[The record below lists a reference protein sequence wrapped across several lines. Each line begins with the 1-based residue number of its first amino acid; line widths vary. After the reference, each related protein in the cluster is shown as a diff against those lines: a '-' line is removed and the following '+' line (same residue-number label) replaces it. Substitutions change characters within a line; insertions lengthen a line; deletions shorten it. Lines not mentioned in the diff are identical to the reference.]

1 MNQGPCCAQNKINT
15 IITAFSICSRRYC
28 TRFKYPASCK
38 VGSMTKD
45 NIPIKQLSISIK
57 QLLFYLFDGHVK
69 NLQRE
74 TKLFEISRDTNMEE
88 LNIRKKYITLQ
99 WLCCNIVIR
108 KKIGWIYGSFSWNF
122 WNMSTMA
129 GWSFTEG
136 YFNSSSK
143 SFKLAMLLKEFW
155 HF

>member
-1 MNQGPCCAQNKINT
+1 
-15 IITAFSICSRRYC
+15 
-28 TRFKYPASCK
+28 
-38 VGSMTKD
+38 MTKD

-99 WLCCNIVIR
+99 WLALLQHSHTKRNRLDI
-108 KKIGWIYGSFSWNF
+108 
-122 WNMSTMA
+122 
-129 GWSFTEG
+129 
-136 YFNSSSK
+136 
-143 SFKLAMLLKEFW
+143 LALFMEFLEYVNDGGVVVY
-155 HF
+155 

>member
-1 MNQGPCCAQNKINT
+1 
-15 IITAFSICSRRYC
+15 
-28 TRFKYPASCK
+28 
-38 VGSMTKD
+38 MTKD

-57 QLLFYLFDGHVK
+57 QLLFSLFHGHVK

-88 LNIRKKYITLQ
+88 LNI
-99 WLCCNIVIR
+99 VIR
-108 KKIGWIYGSFSWNF
+108 KEIGWIYWPFSWNF
-122 WNMSTMA
+122 WNVSTMA